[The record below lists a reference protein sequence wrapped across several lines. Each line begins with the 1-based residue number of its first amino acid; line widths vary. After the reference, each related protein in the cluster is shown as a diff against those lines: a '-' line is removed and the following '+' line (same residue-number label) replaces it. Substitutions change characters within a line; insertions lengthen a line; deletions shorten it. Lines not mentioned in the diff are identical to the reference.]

1 MPKKKAKAAKKS
13 KPAKAEKKKQKEGWF
28 SKHFVEH

>member
-1 MPKKKAKAAKKS
+1 MSKKKSKAAK

>member
-1 MPKKKAKAAKKS
+1 MSKKKAKATH

-28 SKHFVEH
+28 SKHFEEH